1 MVCPNYQQ
9 YIALLRREIVPALGC
24 TEPAAVALAAANARE
39 ALGRA
44 PEAIEVR
51 ASGNILKNGMGVGI
65 PGTGTVGLQVAAAL
79 GAIAGNPG
87 KGLEVLGGLSGDDIR
102 TALEMVETRRVTVQL
117 AEVQEKLYI
126 DVRCQ
131 SGISTARAVIS
142 GAHANIVSVERDG
155 NILLGRSEPAVGVEG
170 REDIGPELSLE
181 GICEFSNAVSV
192 DDVRFILDGAQ
203 MNRALAE
210 EGLRAEYG
218 LGVGRKTVGYV
229 ERGLYPPGL
238 IADVVSF
245 TAAAVDARMAGADLP
260 AMSNSGS
267 GNQGITVMLPV
278 LKTAE
283 RLGRAEEDLIRA
295 LVLANLVA
303 IHLKRHLGILSAL
316 CGVVCAAT
324 GASCGITRLL
334 GGDSRHIS
342 SAVKNMI
349 ANLSGMVCD
358 GAKSGCALKASTGAA
373 AAVEAALLAADGV
386 EVSHND
392 GIIERDIENTIRNFG
407 ILGKQGMRE
416 TDRVI
421 LGIMTCK

>member
-1 MVCPNYQQ
+1 MQAQDYTQ
-9 YIALLRREIVPALGC
+9 YIALLRREVVPALGC
-24 TEPAAVALAAANARE
+24 TEPAAVALAAAKARE
-39 ALGRA
+39 TLGRD
-44 PEAIEVR
+44 PEMIEVL
-51 ASGNILKNGMGVGI
+51 ASGNIIKNGMGVGI
-65 PGTGTVGLQVAAAL
+65 PGTGAVGLQVAAAL
-79 GAIAGNPG
+79 GAIAG
-87 KGLEVLGGLSGDDIR
+87 KSARGLEVLGGVSGDEILR
-102 TALEMVETRRVTVQL
+102 ALEMVSARRVVVTV
-117 AEVQEKLYI
+117 ADVPEKLYI
-126 DVRCQ
+126 DVRCTAGEF
-131 SGISTARAVIS
+131 SARAVIS
-142 GAHANIVSVERDG
+142 GTHANIVSVERDG
-155 NILLGRSEPAVGVEG
+155 LTILDRNGSSSETVSGDDLLPGLTVDDIVAFSETVLL
-170 REDIGPELSLE
+170 EDI
-181 GICEFSNAVSV
+181 
-192 DDVRFILDGAQ
+192 RFILDGAA

-218 LGVGRKTVGYV
+218 LGVGRKTVAYV

-245 TAAAVDARMAGADLP
+245 TAAAVDARMAGADFP

-278 LKTAE
+278 VKAAE
-283 RLGRAEEDLIRA
+283 RLGKSEEELARA

-303 IHLKRHLGILSAL
+303 IHLKRHLGVLSAL

-334 GGDSRHIS
+334 GGESRHVS
-342 SAVKNMI
+342 YAVKNMI
-349 ANLSGMVCD
+349 ANLSGMICD
-358 GAKSGCALKASTGAA
+358 GAKSGCALKASSGAA

-392 GIIERDIENTIRNFG
+392 GIIERDIEKTIRN
-407 ILGKQGMRE
+407 LGVLGTHGMSE